1 MLKKICLTLTF
12 ALLSVAAVFIVGCHK
27 HSYAPSLT
35 VAPTCSEQGYTLYTC
50 DCGKKYKDDF
60 TEKTEHTPVTDQ
72 AVAPTC
78 TSTGL
83 TEGSHCGVCSA
94 VIVEQQTVK
103 KTEHTPVID
112 QAVAPTCTSTGLTE
126 GSHCGICGAV
136 IVEQQTVKK
145 TEHTPVVDQAVAPTC
160 TSTGLT
166 EGSHCGV
173 CSAVIVE
180 QQTVKKTEHTPVT
193 DQAVAPTC
201 ISTGLTEGSHC
212 GKCGCSVVVQSVI
225 EKTAHNY
232 GSAHVVLRATCT
244 EDGIKN
250 YECTVCRGIIS
261 SPIPAHG
268 HRYSYAESGEQAGVC
283 AECNSRIRLI
293 PRDGNS
299 VYGYYDF
306 FFKSD
311 GAQLQ
316 TLYNRIYTIC
326 ESFADSEEDVA
337 SDADGDYLIDY
348 ASLQGLDITTDQA
361 VSVWK
366 VFLLENPA
374 YYWLSNSTY
383 VTDEGVHIST
393 VSDYAQYSDRLKYN
407 ADVAEM
413 ADECGI
419 RIGFGKSQLQTVFAI
434 HDYILGKI
442 DYAYDGDGQPEESIW
457 AHNLIGVA
465 SKGAGVCESYAK
477 SFAYLCALNGIENI
491 FVAGSRD
498 SHAWNLVR
506 IDGVWYGADLT
517 RDDGSDTEYLYTGL
531 SRSELNSYT
540 ADSSDAYGIDY
551 LYDLP
556 PVSQKRITLV
566 NLYKNG
572 GYVGMFVDADAAL
585 EQMNDKTAEYTVECY
600 NYYTG
605 IFITVKHTIGTER
618 LPEISK
624 LIFKGQKRYISDTV
638 YFNST
643 VFIDSARLNCDLQF
657 EDIDVRLNRLDLNGY
672 TLYLAGDNYITGN
685 NSSAEVYGEN
695 SSIIN
700 SGSSTLYG
708 NYTVETLQNLRGEIQ
723 ISASGKI
730 KNLIT
735 HNSVRFYGNAENSIV
750 IDNLYCKD
758 SVSSLWIKKQS
769 VTVGNIFKDADVDSY
784 DYITIIVEFIEDE
797 HPRFTVTGDSQVAL
811 HLEYFGQRTTISG
824 FDPETGE
831 IHKYYKNPFDVDVPF
846 FNVSQSVYERGVEVY
861 FIKHGKSCNKTRL
874 FYRAENGD
882 LLMREYSTENGFRI
896 FENSVVDYY
905 GSEKSVVLPDGV
917 TAFDYDVFSENEDIT
932 SVRICEGVTEL
943 GHSSFFYC
951 DSLESVSIPRT
962 VTVIGDY
969 CFYGSDNLKDI
980 YFGGTFEEWKAIK
993 KGYNLKNTGIII
1005 AVHCTDGVTAL

>member
-60 TEKTEHTPVTDQ
+60 TEKTEHTPVT
-72 AVAPTC
+72 
-78 TSTGL
+78 
-83 TEGSHCGVCSA
+83 
-94 VIVEQQTVK
+94 
-103 KTEHTPVID
+103 
-112 QAVAPTCTSTGLTE
+112 
-126 GSHCGICGAV
+126 
-136 IVEQQTVKK
+136 
-145 TEHTPVVDQAVAPTC
+145 DQAVAPTC

>member
-60 TEKTEHTPVTDQ
+60 TEKTEHTPVT
-72 AVAPTC
+72 
-78 TSTGL
+78 
-83 TEGSHCGVCSA
+83 
-94 VIVEQQTVK
+94 
-103 KTEHTPVID
+103 
-112 QAVAPTCTSTGLTE
+112 
-126 GSHCGICGAV
+126 
-136 IVEQQTVKK
+136 
-145 TEHTPVVDQAVAPTC
+145 DQAVAPTC

-572 GYVGMFVDADAAL
+572 GYVGMFVDAEAAL

-657 EDIDVRLNRLDLNGY
+657 EDINVRLNRLDLNGY

>member
-1 MLKKICLTLTF
+1 M
-12 ALLSVAAVFIVGCHK
+12 
-27 HSYAPSLT
+27 
-35 VAPTCSEQGYTLYTC
+35 
-50 DCGKKYKDDF
+50 
-60 TEKTEHTPVTDQ
+60 
-72 AVAPTC
+72 
-78 TSTGL
+78 
-83 TEGSHCGVCSA
+83 
-94 VIVEQQTVK
+94 
-103 KTEHTPVID
+103 
-112 QAVAPTCTSTGLTE
+112 
-126 GSHCGICGAV
+126 
-136 IVEQQTVKK
+136 
-145 TEHTPVVDQAVAPTC
+145 
-160 TSTGLT
+160 
-166 EGSHCGV
+166 
-173 CSAVIVE
+173 
-180 QQTVKKTEHTPVT
+180 
-193 DQAVAPTC
+193 
-201 ISTGLTEGSHC
+201 
-212 GKCGCSVVVQSVI
+212 VVQSVI

>member
-60 TEKTEHTPVTDQ
+60 TEKTEHTPVT
-72 AVAPTC
+72 
-78 TSTGL
+78 
-83 TEGSHCGVCSA
+83 
-94 VIVEQQTVK
+94 
-103 KTEHTPVID
+103 
-112 QAVAPTCTSTGLTE
+112 
-126 GSHCGICGAV
+126 
-136 IVEQQTVKK
+136 
-145 TEHTPVVDQAVAPTC
+145 DQAVAPTC

-657 EDIDVRLNRLDLNGY
+657 EDIDVPLNRLDLNGY

>member
-60 TEKTEHTPVTDQ
+60 TEKTEHTPVT
-72 AVAPTC
+72 
-78 TSTGL
+78 
-83 TEGSHCGVCSA
+83 
-94 VIVEQQTVK
+94 
-103 KTEHTPVID
+103 
-112 QAVAPTCTSTGLTE
+112 
-126 GSHCGICGAV
+126 
-136 IVEQQTVKK
+136 
-145 TEHTPVVDQAVAPTC
+145 DQAVAPTC

-457 AHNLIGVA
+457 AHNSIGVA

>member
-60 TEKTEHTPVTDQ
+60 TEKTEHTPVT
-72 AVAPTC
+72 
-78 TSTGL
+78 
-83 TEGSHCGVCSA
+83 
-94 VIVEQQTVK
+94 
-103 KTEHTPVID
+103 
-112 QAVAPTCTSTGLTE
+112 
-126 GSHCGICGAV
+126 
-136 IVEQQTVKK
+136 
-145 TEHTPVVDQAVAPTC
+145 DQAVAPTC

-917 TAFDYDVFSENEDIT
+917 TAFDYAVFSENEDIT

>member
-103 KTEHTPVID
+103 KTEHTPV
-112 QAVAPTCTSTGLTE
+112 
-126 GSHCGICGAV
+126 
-136 IVEQQTVKK
+136 
-145 TEHTPVVDQAVAPTC
+145 
-160 TSTGLT
+160 
-166 EGSHCGV
+166 
-173 CSAVIVE
+173 
-180 QQTVKKTEHTPVT
+180 T
-193 DQAVAPTC
+193 DKAVAPTC